1 MIFTP
6 AAMDGPGS
14 PENAMTTD
22 PDSIL
27 LQAEEA
33 MTKALEYLGHELQG
47 IRAGRAS
54 PAIVEYVKVE
64 AYGAETDLKSIA
76 VVSVPEPT
84 QLLIKPFDPGT
95 VAAIRQGIEQAGLG
109 LNPQVE
115 DKQIRINIPTL
126 STERR
131 KELVSQAKKVG
142 EEQKVA
148 MRNARRDANKQADA
162 LGKGEGSLSEDE
174 IKVLHG
180 EIQELLK
187 QYEGKVETAIT
198 AKSKEITEI

>member
-1 MIFTP
+1 
-6 AAMDGPGS
+6 
-14 PENAMTTD
+14 MTTD

-27 LQAEEA
+27 LQAEEQ
-33 MTKALEYLGHELQG
+33 MSKALDYLSHELRG

-64 AYGAETDLKSIA
+64 VYGAESDIKSVA
-76 VVSVPEPT
+76 AVSVPEPT

-95 VAAIRQGIEQAGLG
+95 IGAIRHGIEQAGLG

-115 DKQIRINIPTL
+115 DKQIRINIPAL
-126 STERR
+126 SSERR
-131 KELVSQAKKVG
+131 RELVSQAKKIG

-148 MRNARRDANKQADA
+148 MRNARRDANKLADA
-162 LGKGEGSLSEDE
+162 LAKAPGTSYSEDE
-174 IKVLHG
+174 IKTLHD

-187 QYEGKVETAIT
+187 SYEAKVEAAIE
-198 AKSKEITEI
+198 AKSKEITEV